1 MSILV
6 RFLGDFTNL
15 MQGYAQGKRGT
26 EEFADSVED
35 TAASFILAARQA
47 GRSTDDI
54 ANAVGKAFGVP
65 FDRAK
70 RAVEEVG
77 DEADRTARD
86 VDDMYRR
93 VEDGADDVARGVG
106 KIKDKTADVGG
117 GLSELGS
124 IARDALGGD
133 VSGAAESA
141 FGALATLGASLGVG
155 GAIGGAVVESL
166 GGLVSNLVNAWD
178 PFSAKTQQV
187 RDDVASALI
196 SMGGAFDEAAINDR
210 LRQTAADTDKWNQAA
225 TLAKATGMDLSDA
238 LRAVAGVSQEESASA
253 FQALQDAMNDS
264 SSAAQNLSGF
274 ALRDLE
280 QTLKGNSDGFSD
292 ASSRAQALSGAM
304 QTTKADAEKASEA
317 LKYTSDALSQIPK
330 ETRASVVLRVDDS
343 ELRAL
348 QARPPVINIRA
359 RISDGQGGATLR
371 QLIK

>member
-1 MSILV
+1 MSVLV

-26 EEFADSVED
+26 EEFADSVEE
-35 TAASFILAARQA
+35 TASSFILAARQA

-70 RAVEEVG
+70 RAVEQVG
-77 DEADRTARD
+77 EEADRTARE

-93 VEDGADDVARGVG
+93 VEDGADDAARGVG

-124 IARDALGGD
+124 IARDALSGD

-155 GAIGGAVVESL
+155 GAIGGAVAESL

-187 RDDVASALI
+187 RDDVAAALV
-196 SMGGAFDEAAINDR
+196 SLGGAFDEAAINDR
-210 LRQTAADTDKWNQAA
+210 LRETAADTDKWNQAA

-238 LRAVAGVSQEESASA
+238 LRAVAGVSQDESASA

-264 SSAAQNLSGF
+264 TSAAQNLSGF

-280 QTLKGNSDGFSD
+280 QTLKGNADGFTD
-292 ASSRAQALSGAM
+292 AATRSQALSGAM
-304 QTTKADAEKASEA
+304 QTTKADADKATEA
-317 LKYTSDALSQIPK
+317 IKYTSDALSQIPK
-330 ETRASVVLRVDDS
+330 EARTRVVVTVDDS
-343 ELRAL
+343 AAWAAL
-348 QARPPVINIRA
+348 NRLTGPKYVDMRVKPRGTAEWE
-359 RISDGQGGATLR
+359 
-371 QLIK
+371 